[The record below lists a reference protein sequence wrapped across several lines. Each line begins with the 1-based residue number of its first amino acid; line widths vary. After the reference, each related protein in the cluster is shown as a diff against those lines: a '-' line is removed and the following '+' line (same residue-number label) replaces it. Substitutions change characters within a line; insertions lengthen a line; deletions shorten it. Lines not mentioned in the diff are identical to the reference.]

1 MDPAQGMEDD
11 ERDVQR
17 LRDEEQRAPEK
28 RDDESI
34 DASAF
39 AAALDDDGDHAGHSK
54 RHASP
59 RKTRQSQKSLR
70 SEQSSQDMLVST
82 RRKKRRIS

>member
-1 MDPAQGMEDD
+1 MEDD

-17 LRDEEQRAPEK
+17 LRDEEQGAPEK

-39 AAALDDDGDHAGHSK
+39 AAALDDDGDHADQTK

-82 RRKKRRIS
+82 RSKKRRISEDD

>member
-1 MDPAQGMEDD
+1 MEDD
-11 ERDVQR
+11 ERDKQH
-17 LRDEEQRAPEK
+17 LLDEEQGAPEK

-39 AAALDDDGDHAGHSK
+39 AAALDDDGGQANQTK

-82 RRKKRRIS
+82 RSKKRRIS

>member
-11 ERDVQR
+11 ERDAQH
-17 LRDEEQRAPEK
+17 LRDEEQGDPEK

-39 AAALDDDGDHAGHSK
+39 AAALDDDAGHADQAK
-54 RHASP
+54 RLASP
-59 RKTRQSQKSLR
+59 R
-70 SEQSSQDMLVST
+70 
-82 RRKKRRIS
+82 

>member
-1 MDPAQGMEDD
+1 MDED

-17 LRDEEQRAPEK
+17 LRDEEQGAPEK

-39 AAALDDDGDHAGHSK
+39 AAALDD
-54 RHASP
+54 
-59 RKTRQSQKSLR
+59 
-70 SEQSSQDMLVST
+70 
-82 RRKKRRIS
+82 

>member
-1 MDPAQGMEDD
+1 VDPAQVMEDD

-17 LRDEEQRAPEK
+17 LRDEEQGAPEK

-39 AAALDDDGDHAGHSK
+39 AAALDDDGDHADQIK
-54 RHASP
+54 RHATS
-59 RKTRQSQKSLR
+59 R
-70 SEQSSQDMLVST
+70 
-82 RRKKRRIS
+82 